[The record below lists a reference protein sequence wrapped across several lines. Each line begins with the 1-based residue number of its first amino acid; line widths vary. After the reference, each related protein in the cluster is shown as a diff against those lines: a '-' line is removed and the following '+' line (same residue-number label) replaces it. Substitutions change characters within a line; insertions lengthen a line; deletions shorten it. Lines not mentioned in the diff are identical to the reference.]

1 MKKRSFA
8 ASCIVLCAAV
18 LFTGCNVFK
27 MEVSN
32 PITEIFD
39 ESGIDYRAFS
49 EPAQQALYGIY
60 ADHFFGAINM
70 DEDDLAD
77 NIKETKALQSLSTS
91 SSSENQELLN
101 AKFEDVIIRYD
112 ICKVNA
118 NAVAVGV
125 AAMTYSELCSN
136 DDAKLKNGAYIFKLS
151 SKSSNKKIKF
161 NGSKSDLNNFLNKVI
176 NIESR
181 NGYCYININEDGEP
195 DTAYWAENGSM
206 LSNEENLKSSY
217 VWNIEEYQKGMK
229 PIGAYPVT
237 YSITNSAY
245 LRIAEEIGTSSFI
258 DLFYNVEYED
268 SDNDEE
274 MFENLSDIFWN
285 EIDEWEEYFEA
296 ENSKTSDVTYTKD
309 QYEDMESSNAYAK
322 QVHTALSACAT
333 LAGIDNITIGS
344 SEITNNYD
352 GDLNLL
358 FGDFDPDLKSY
369 LGESF
374 KGYYYVYLNP
384 ETYSVYFAL
393 WSEQPIP
400 DSCKYQFTDDEQK
413 KLWAKDIKVGCYPLA
428 ANKESAYRN
437 TRVSYSGG
445 ISDSIETSNVVI
457 DPFENLE
464 IQYDGAS
471 PYLKAS
477 VNTSNCRDEVK
488 KYVTFSVTDEP
499 LRKGDTVTVN
509 ADWDENGLSDQK
521 ITFSAKSKDYKIE
534 NSAYYIDSA
543 EGVDLT
549 ELDQLMDDYV
559 EAEANKSVN
568 DYWIYEKSSHNET
581 WYHGEQFTIG
591 YNPIVTGIGTQK
603 AVKKYLISLKQPS
616 SLESDKVFNKYI
628 CIYEVDYNTY
638 RSATDESA
646 SGTATIAVFMDNIVM
661 DTDGALKYNSSEP
674 LSAGL
679 LYYKAENTVSILES
693 NYIIAEKAN
702 YNVTQI
708 K

>member
-1 MKKRSFA
+1 MKKRLFA
-8 ASCIVLCAAV
+8 MSCIAVCAAV
-18 LFTGCNVFK
+18 IFSGCNVIK
-27 MEVSN
+27 TEISN

-39 ESGIDYRAFS
+39 ENGVDYRSFS
-49 EPAQQALYGIY
+49 EPAQQALYEIN
-60 ADHFFGAINM
+60 ADHFFEAELITY
-70 DEDDLAD
+70 
-77 NIKETKALQSLSTS
+77 ETQIAEIIDGVRDIFSEATSNSMEVSALT
-91 SSSENQELLN
+91 N
-101 AKFEDVIIRYD
+101 ALFEDIIIQYD
-112 ICKVNA
+112 VSVANA
-118 NAVAVGV
+118 NAASAFYAVEKYCNKCSENNIVVKPGV
-125 AAMTYSELCSN
+125 HIYKIA
-136 DDAKLKNGAYIFKLS
+136 
-151 SKSSNKKIKF
+151 SKSSKKAVKYS
-161 NGSKSDLNNFLNKVI
+161 GSDSDLRLFINDVI
-176 NIESR
+176 NKEAR
-181 NGYCYININEDGEP
+181 NGYCYINVNEYGAPVSVYWSANKSGFDKEDELKSYYIW
-195 DTAYWAENGSM
+195 DTEKYQNGDNIIGSNLGKYNIVNTM
-206 LSNEENLKSSY
+206 LHRTIEKTTLADIIQTDTYGVGKIDNRIIYENL
-217 VWNIEEYQKGMK
+217 
-229 PIGAYPVT
+229 
-237 YSITNSAY
+237 
-245 LRIAEEIGTSSFI
+245 R
-258 DLFYNVEYED
+258 
-268 SDNDEE
+268 
-274 MFENLSDIFWN
+274 DIFIR
-285 EIDEWEEYFEA
+285 EIDEWENYFESLDS
-296 ENSKTSDVTYTKD
+296 ETSDVTYTKV

-333 LAGIDNITIGS
+333 LAAIDNITIGS

-400 DSCKYQFTDDEQK
+400 DSYKYQLTADEQK
-413 KLWAKDIKVGCYPLA
+413 QMWANDIRIGCYPLA
-428 ANKESAYRN
+428 WDEASAYKN
-437 TRVSYSGG
+437 TNVSYSGG
-445 ISDSIETSNVVI
+445 ISDSIETSKAVI

-543 EGVDLT
+543 EGVDLA

-568 DYWIYEKSSHNET
+568 NSSIYGKASHNET
-581 WYHGEQFTIG
+581 WYHGEPFTIG
-591 YNPIVTGIGTQK
+591 YNPIITGIGSQK

-616 SLESDKVFNKYI
+616 SLESDKIFNKYI

-661 DTDGALKYNSSEP
+661 NTDGNLKYNSSEP

-679 LYYKAENTVSILES
+679 LYYKAENTISILES

-708 K
+708 N